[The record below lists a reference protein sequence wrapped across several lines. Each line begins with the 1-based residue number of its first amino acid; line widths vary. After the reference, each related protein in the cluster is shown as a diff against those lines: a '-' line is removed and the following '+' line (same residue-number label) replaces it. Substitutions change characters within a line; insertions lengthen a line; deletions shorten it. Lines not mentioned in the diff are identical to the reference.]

1 MSWGSVQGIIM
12 LQVALFFALGVAWLE
27 TGRSLPDPMWCAF
40 LPMVVWAAFSQARAR
55 IGWAAVAGF
64 LWAALPAHLQQASAL
79 PEALDGQSIEV
90 IGTVRGLPQ
99 ADPMKVRFD
108 IDVQA
113 VELVRPG
120 WSASLP
126 EGRIRLWWY
135 RTQEMP
141 QPGTIWRLNI
151 RLRAPGGWRNPGAF
165 DYEGWLFTNRIIA
178 TGQVHFGERIGEV
191 PMFSLARVDAL
202 RAGISRRL
210 RESLA
215 PWQSEGLVRALA
227 IGDRSGVSEDQW
239 EVLRTTGTAHLMA
252 ISGLH
257 IGMAAASVYW
267 VIVRIWALVPWLM
280 LRIAAPQAAAMAA
293 MIAAMGYALLAGF
306 SLPTRRALIM
316 LAVVFG
322 SQLLRRR
329 LLPSHGLALALSVIL
344 ILDPHSVVMPGF
356 WLSFVAVAS
365 ILLIIATQGDA
376 GRWKSSPDIVGDVS
390 LSVRIRSSMRVFFET
405 AVRWLC
411 SLGRV
416 QIAVTLGLIPISLAV
431 FSEQSLVSPVVNA
444 LAIPLVGIA
453 VVPLILAALVLF
465 FLFPAAVDM
474 LLEPAAAILD
484 ALWPL
489 LERVSAS
496 AGTFPAPGGI
506 GPGQLILAAVG
517 VATLLAPRGLLPRW
531 TGICWL
537 LPLLM
542 MRPDAIRQG
551 EWRLT
556 MLDVGHGLS
565 VVVETARHVLVYDT
579 GSARPDAT
587 ARALVPYL
595 KWRGHGA
602 VDRVVLSH
610 GDSDHV
616 GGYPTLERKVRV
628 RELMANAPP
637 PRSVARSPASMPDIR
652 AAPPRLPDRPCLAG
666 DRWEWDGV
674 SFEILHPV
682 HHTPGTKGKA
692 RNNQSC
698 VIRIEGGG
706 SALLAGD
713 IESESEYALIRRG
726 RRKLEADVLI
736 VPHHGSKSSSTPA
749 FIDAVSPS
757 IALFSTAV
765 RGRFSLPHTEVLD
778 RYARRSVTSLT
789 TPRCGAMILEFSG
802 TVRIKRIERDEM
814 VRYWRRKGLS
824 CRSP

>member
-1 MSWGSVQGIIM
+1 M
-12 LQVALFFALGVAWLE
+12 LRFALFFALGVAWLE
-27 TGRSLPDPMWCAF
+27 TDRSLPDPMWCAF
-40 LPMVVWAAFSQARAR
+40 LPMVVWAAFSQARAH
-55 IGWAAVAGF
+55 IGWAALAGF
-64 LWAALPAHLQQASAL
+64 LWAALLAHLQLASAL

-108 IDVQA
+108 IDVRA
-113 VELVRPG
+113 VEVERPG

-141 QPGTIWRLNI
+141 QPGTIWRLNV
-151 RLRAPGGWRNPGAF
+151 RLRAPKGWRNPGAF

-178 TGQVHFGERIGEV
+178 TGQVHFGEPVGESAL
-191 PMFSLARVDAL
+191 FSLAKVDAL
-202 RAGISRRL
+202 RAEISRRL

-227 IGDRSGVSEDQW
+227 IGDRSGISEYQW

-267 VIVRIWALVPWLM
+267 VVVRIWRLVPWLM
-280 LRIAAPQAAAMAA
+280 LRIAASQAAAMAA
-293 MIAAMGYALLAGF
+293 MIAASAYALLAGF

-322 SQLLRRR
+322 SQILRRR
-329 LLPSHGLALALSVIL
+329 LLPSHGLALALSAIL

-356 WLSFVAVAS
+356 WLSFVAVAA
-365 ILLIIATQGDA
+365 ILAIIATQGEA
-376 GRWKSSPDIVGDVS
+376 GHSKPSPDAVGDPS
-390 LSVRIRSSMRVFFET
+390 LPLRIRSRGRAFVEISMR
-405 AVRWLC
+405 WLR

-416 QIAVTLGLIPISLAV
+416 QIAVTLGLVPISLAV

-444 LAIPLVGIA
+444 LAIPLVGVA
-453 VVPLILAALVLF
+453 VVPLILAALVIF
-465 FLFPAAVDM
+465 FLFPAVANG
-474 LLEPAAAILD
+474 LLGPAATILD

-489 LERVSAS
+489 LARISSSV
-496 AGTFPAPGGI
+496 GTLPAPGGI
-506 GPGQLILAAVG
+506 EPWQLILAAVG
-517 VATLLAPRGLLPRW
+517 VLTLLAPRGLLPRW

-542 MRPDAIRQG
+542 ARPDAIRQG

-579 GSARPDAT
+579 GSGRPDAT

-595 KWRGHGA
+595 RWRGHRA

-628 RELMANAPP
+628 SELMANAPP
-637 PRSVARSPASMPDIR
+637 PRSMTPTPASMPDIR
-652 AAPPRLPDRPCLAG
+652 SSTARLPDRPCLAG

-674 SFEILHPV
+674 SFEILHPIHFV
-682 HHTPGTKGKA
+682 AGTKGKA

-706 SALLAGD
+706 SALLTGD

-726 RRKLEADVLI
+726 RRKLEADILI

-778 RYARRSVTSLT
+778 RYAKRSIASMT
-789 TPRCGAMILEFSG
+789 TPRCGAMIFEFSG

-814 VRYWRRKGLS
+814 VRYWRREGLS
-824 CRSP
+824 CHSP